1 MLNLQGK
8 KGKTAQYAIGG
19 VVGFIV
25 LVLWFSVPLMDR
37 SSWNT
42 AVPEG
47 NPFSSKSVDLSS
59 LSDGMG
65 YEGGA
70 PGSPL
75 SGELTY
81 NPATSGD
88 DVGSSLY
95 NSGFEEMIDGEMENG
110 EGEGASGAVAVSA
123 GSSSK
128 HSGSAYAPSPRNTS
142 IGKLNKVASIGSGGG
157 SSGTSGKKHNKFFG
171 GGNDKAKFS
180 ENYNAPIGKIKK
192 DSKLLASA
200 DNSRKQ
206 SKKAE
211 AINLKGKEEAGRS
224 GIAAAF
230 NNLVKADDSQITTG
244 LEEAASDSGIV
255 EGEIGGDLKKN
266 DPGLNKSKYTPPA
279 PGEPSSGV
287 DNDEKY
293 KQMIIKMVIGATLGS
308 MFGAMGK
315 VMAKAI
321 MPPSGSTTNSLG
333 QNTSLNVK
341 DKTTN

>member
-8 KGKTAQYAIGG
+8 KNKTAQYAIGG
-19 VVGFIV
+19 VVGFII
-25 LVLWFSVPLMDR
+25 LVLLFSVPLMDR

-59 LSDGMG
+59 LSDGMS
-65 YEGGA
+65 YESGA
-70 PGSPL
+70 PGAPL

-88 DVGSSLY
+88 DIGSSLY
-95 NSGFEEMIDGEMENG
+95 NSGFDGISDGEIEEG
-110 EGEGASGAVAVSA
+110 EGESRAVAVSA

-128 HSGSAYAPSPRNTS
+128 YSGSANAPSPRKVS

-157 SSGTSGKKHNKFFG
+157 SSGTRGKKQKFFG
-171 GGNDKAKFS
+171 GGNDRAKFS

-192 DSKLLASA
+192 DSKLLSSA
-200 DNSRKQ
+200 NNSRKH

-230 NNLVKADDSQITTG
+230 SNLVKADDSQITTG
-244 LEEAASDSGIV
+244 LEEAAAASGIA

-279 PGEPSSGV
+279 PGKPSSG
-287 DNDEKY
+287 DNSDEKY
-293 KQMIIKMVIGATLGS
+293 KQMLISLVMRGTLS
-308 MFGAMGK
+308 PMFGAMGN
-315 VMAKAI
+315 VMSAAM
-321 MPPSGSTTNSLG
+321 MPTAAPKLG
-333 QNTSLNVK
+333 QDTSLDVK